1 MKINLNENEIHQA
14 IIEYIGSEGIDLST
28 KQVSIE
34 LTAGRKPNGFYADV
48 EIGEVTPETAT
59 DEEEPSFAADEN
71 TGTEEDQTAL
81 DI

>member
-14 IIEYIGSEGIDLST
+14 IIEYIGTEGIDLST

-48 EIGEVTPETAT
+48 EIGEVNSETE
-59 DEEEPSFAADEN
+59 DSDDPPFEPTE
-71 TGTEEDQTAL
+71 TGIEEDQQAL